1 MKPRKESVLREKSE
15 NFTTRIIKLY
25 QYLSETKHERT
36 ISNQIYRSGTSIGA
50 NIAESTN
57 AQSRADFISKLSIA
71 LKEANETEYW
81 LKSLYNGNFIDEKGF
96 NSMFNDNE
104 ELIKMLV
111 KSIKKLKGL

>member
-1 MKPRKESVLREKSE
+1 MPRKESVLREKSE

-36 ISNQIYRSGTSIGA
+36 ISNQIYRSGTSIGV

>member
-1 MKPRKESVLREKSE
+1 MPRKESVLREKSE

-57 AQSRADFISKLSIA
+57 AQRRADFISKLSIA

>member
-1 MKPRKESVLREKSE
+1 MPRKESVLREKSE

-104 ELIKMLV
+104 EVIKMLV